1 MRRCTGCCAGMPR
14 KPAEIICE
22 SGRLHPK
29 PFFLRDRRGSYVR
42 LENAYLLV
50 YNGRE
55 IFLRQAGNDRME
67 NSATPI
73 NWYPGHMAK
82 AKRILSEQIRK
93 IDLVLE
99 LCDARLPFSS
109 RNPIIRQLAAGKK
122 RIVLMNKADLAD
134 PAETAR
140 WLNCFRQDGTEA
152 YAVDSTRLKSKEI
165 IQIIQRTTKDTV
177 EKALERGIRKTV
189 RVMVLGVPN
198 VGKSTLINS
207 LRGKSIAQTGDRPG
221 VTKSNQWIRIS
232 PYLELM
238 DTPGMLWPRLDDQ
251 QAAKRLCYIG
261 SLKDDI
267 ADPYMLALSLLEELM
282 EICPE
287 AVMNRFH
294 TGNEKLKGIELMDA
308 VCKGRGWLMKGS
320 EYDYDRAARV
330 ILDEFR
336 GGKLGRITLE
346 KTEPAS
352 GMNDGEEKETL
363 VRFE

>member
-1 MRRCTGCCAGMPR
+1 
-14 KPAEIICE
+14 
-22 SGRLHPK
+22 
-29 PFFLRDRRGSYVR
+29 
-42 LENAYLLV
+42 
-50 YNGRE
+50 
-55 IFLRQAGNDRME
+55 ME
-67 NSATPI
+67 NFAGPI

-82 AKRILSEQIRK
+82 AKRLLSEQIRK

-109 RNPIIRQLAAGKK
+109 RNPVLRQLAAGKK
-122 RIVLMNKADLAD
+122 RIVLLNKADLAD

-152 YAVDSTRLKSKEI
+152 YAVDSTKLKSKEL
-165 IQIIQRTTKDTV
+165 IQIIQRSTKETV
-177 EKALERGIRKTV
+177 DKALARGIRKTV
-189 RVMVLGVPN
+189 KVMVLGVPN

-267 ADPYMLALSLLEELM
+267 ADPGMLALSLLEELT

-287 AVMNRFH
+287 AVKTRFH
-294 TGNEKLKGIELMDA
+294 IGDAELKGMELMDA
-308 VCKGRGWLMKGS
+308 VCRGRGWLLKGN
-320 EYDYDRAARV
+320 EYDYDRAARLV
-330 ILDEFR
+330 LDEFR
-336 GGKLGRITLE
+336 GGKLGRVTLE
-346 KTEPAS
+346 KAGARP
-352 GMNDGEEKETL
+352 GMNSEKEKETP
-363 VRFE
+363 VCSD